1 MSNGDVANWRTVK
14 RQIDNALKDFEYA
27 REGTTGRSVKSTKRE
42 RENETIKKISFCALC
57 IHEGDIIF
65 YGLYSTCINIIYT

>member
-27 REGTTGRSVKSTKRE
+27 REGTTGRSVKSIKRE
-42 RENETIKKISFCALC
+42 RTRQLKKFHFARYVFTRETS
-57 IHEGDIIF
+57 
-65 YGLYSTCINIIYT
+65 